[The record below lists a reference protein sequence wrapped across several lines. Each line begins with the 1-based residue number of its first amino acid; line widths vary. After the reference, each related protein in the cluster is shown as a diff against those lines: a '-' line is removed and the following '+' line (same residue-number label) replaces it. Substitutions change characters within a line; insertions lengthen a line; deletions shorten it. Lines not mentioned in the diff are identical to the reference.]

1 MRTIILQDSYEPM
14 FVWLHRMKS
23 KGFSKECMSGFI
35 HMKSSENGCLGK
47 ILSESIVEIKQPS

>member
-1 MRTIILQDSYEPM
+1 
-14 FVWLHRMKS
+14 MKS